1 MKPKHST
8 GHDGISNVLL
18 KEMINE
24 VSKSITLIINQSI
37 KSGIFPDRLKIGRIL
52 PLFKKGDKSCIEN
65 YRPISLLP
73 AISKIFEK
81 VIFDQI
87 LDYFNTNKLFSD
99 NQYGFRKQHSTELA
113 AIELVDRITSKL
125 DNGFTPF
132 SIFLDLSKAF
142 DTINHDILLNKFK
155 YYGFCEPSLKLI
167 ESYLIN
173 RAQYVEMGHVKSKNV
188 YLNCGVPQGSI
199 LGPLLFIVYVND
211 MSEASKLFNM
221 LMYADDTTLMGSLEE
236 FGITNKMNESGN
248 LINLELL
255 KIEMWLKLN
264 MLSLNVQ
271 KSKFMIFFKHPKTV
285 KPPVVKINHTEVECV
300 DNFVF
305 LGLVLNKHL
314 SWKDHINRTANKISK
329 VIGIMY
335 KLKHVFPQEALLA
348 IYRSLILPHLNYCIL
363 IWGNITK
370 RLFKLQKRAL
380 RVIYKAIFVF
390 TLIPSLKI
398 LDF

>member
-1 MKPKHST
+1 M
-8 GHDGISNVLL
+8 
-18 KEMINE
+18 
-24 VSKSITLIINQSI
+24 
-37 KSGIFPDRLKIGRIL
+37 
-52 PLFKKGDKSCIEN
+52 
-65 YRPISLLP
+65 
-73 AISKIFEK
+73 
-81 VIFDQI
+81 
-87 LDYFNTNKLFSD
+87 
-99 NQYGFRKQHSTELA
+99 
-113 AIELVDRITSKL
+113 
-125 DNGFTPF
+125 
-132 SIFLDLSKAF
+132 
-142 DTINHDILLNKFK
+142 NHDILLNKFK

-199 LGPLLFIVYVND
+199 LDPLLFIVYLND

-314 SWKDHINRTANKISK
+314 SWKDHINRTANK

-380 RVIYKAIFVF
+380 RVIYKCNFLSHTDPIFKDLGLLKVNDIYKVQQLKFYFKLSNRCLPIFFDTF
-390 TLIPSLKI
+390 TPVLNFNIHDHNTRHNRDVHGYRVKHE
-398 LDF
+398 FAKKN